1 MNSIITEPRAFG
13 EVMVLLQKIRA
24 TEMEE
29 VCPGDAA
36 VAGKE
41 PTKLEYM
48 CTYLSGMEDEF
59 FDYLKKK
66 YADAKEVAGCFV
78 NVDMFVKELHNLG
91 FCSDDSSYAGFLAHA
106 FYSSVY
112 PCDMNFSIKDIVEI
126 VMTEV

>member
-1 MNSIITEPRAFG
+1 MNNIITEPRAFG
-13 EVMVLLQKIRA
+13 EVMLLLQEMRA
-24 TEMEE
+24 ADMEE
-29 VCPGDAA
+29 TCPGDAVA
-36 VAGKE
+36 AGKE
-41 PTKLEYM
+41 PTRLEYL
-48 CTYLSGMEDEF
+48 CTYLNGMEDEF

-78 NVDMFVKELHNLG
+78 DVDTFVKELHNLG
-91 FCSDDSSYAGFLAHA
+91 FCSMHSSYAGFLAHA